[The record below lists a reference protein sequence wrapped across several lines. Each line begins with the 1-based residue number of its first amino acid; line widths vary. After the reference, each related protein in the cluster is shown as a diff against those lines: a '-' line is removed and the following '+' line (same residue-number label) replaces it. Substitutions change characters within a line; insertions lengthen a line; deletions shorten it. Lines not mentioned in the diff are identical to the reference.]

1 MLRLK
6 ILFILISLVPVIGS
20 AQEKV
25 PEGVPLAFRAG
36 NAEALAEF
44 FNEDIELV
52 ILEEE
57 DVYSRK
63 QAEQIMRK
71 FFTNHRPSAFKIIFE
86 GGKETSRYAIGSLK
100 TENGVFRI
108 YLLIKKQD
116 NQPLIHQ
123 LRIEEEEDDQK
134 V

>member
-6 ILFILISLVPVIGS
+6 ILFILISLVPLIGS

-25 PEGVPLAFRAG
+25 PEGVPLAFKAG
-36 NAEALAEF
+36 NAEALSEF

-71 FFTNHRPSAFKIIFE
+71 FFTDHRPSAFKIIFE
-86 GGKETSRYAIGSLK
+86 GGKETSRYAIGSLN

-108 YLLIKKQD
+108 YLLIKEQD

>member
-1 MLRLK
+1 MPRLK
-6 ILFILISLVPVIGS
+6 ILILIISLLPLSAV

-36 NAEALAEF
+36 NAPALSEF
-44 FNEDIELV
+44 FNEDIELI

-71 FFTNHRPSAFKIIFE
+71 FFTDHRPSAFKIIFE
-86 GGKETSRYAIGSLK
+86 GGKETSRYAIGSLD
-100 TENGVFRI
+100 TENGIFRV
-108 YLLIKKQD
+108 YLLIKEQD

-123 LRIEEEEDDQK
+123 LRIEEEEDDQ
-134 V
+134 